1 MKKTFKKIFKIF
13 KGSFKGFLDDNAMK
27 LSASLAY
34 YTIFSLGPLL
44 IIIMTVVSFFFG
56 REAVQGKVYGQ
67 IKGLVGSDA
76 ALQIQQI
83 IKNIESSDQHSFGA
97 MLGISMLIIGATVI
111 FTEIQDSINFIWSV
125 KAKPKKGWLKYL
137 RNRLLS
143 FSLIVSLGF
152 LLLVSLLVSSL
163 LDLLSE
169 RLKIIFADYTVFI
182 FYVVNMIIVF
192 FVITGLFAV
201 IFKVLPDAKIRWK
214 DALVGAGFTA
224 LLFIIGKFLIGFYLG
239 NSQLGATYGA
249 AASIMI
255 LFVWVYYSAIIL
267 YFGAE
272 FTKAYAMESG
282 DGIQPTDTAVFIIKE
297 ETREVPMA

>member
-1 MKKTFKKIFKIF
+1 MKKTFGKTVKIFKE
-13 KGSFKGFLDDNAMK
+13 SFDGFINDKAMK

-44 IIIMTVVSFFFG
+44 IIIMTVVSIFFG

-76 ALQIQQI
+76 ALQVQQI
-83 IKNIESSDQHSFGA
+83 IKNIESSNQDSFGA
-97 MLGISMLIIGATVI
+97 TVGISMLIIGATVI

-182 FYVVNMIIVF
+182 FYVANIIIVF
-192 FVITGLFAV
+192 LVITGLFAV

-214 DALVGAGFTA
+214 DAFVGAGFTA
-224 LLFIIGKFLIGFYLG
+224 LLFIAGKFLIGLYLG
-239 NSQLGATYGA
+239 NSQLGVTYGA

-272 FTKAYAMESG
+272 FTRAYAMESG
-282 DGIQPTDTAVFIIKE
+282 DGIQPKDTAVFIIKE